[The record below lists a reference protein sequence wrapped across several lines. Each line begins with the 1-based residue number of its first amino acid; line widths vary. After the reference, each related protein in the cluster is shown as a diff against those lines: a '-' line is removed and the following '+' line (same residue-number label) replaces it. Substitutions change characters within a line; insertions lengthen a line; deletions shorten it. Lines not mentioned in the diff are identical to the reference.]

1 MGNVD
6 YKLKIHKLKRRIAI
20 LESKKKLQ
28 IKKATKTKRI
38 ERARKL
44 LKLGIIFEITMTE
57 VYSIELIVG
66 YLKSL
71 DTKSYEELEYF
82 RYLGNKVLDDISIEK
97 HDKNEVV
104 FLSTEE
110 RRKRNHKLISMG
122 ALFEMTDTDK
132 LELVIQVGY
141 IEEIHELKEQEIK
154 KLEILGKQFLD
165 NRRKEK

>member
-6 YKLKIHKLKRRIAI
+6 YKLKIHKLKRRIRS
-20 LESKKKLQ
+20 LESKKRLQ
-28 IKKATKTKRI
+28 IKKAAKTKRI

-66 YLKSL
+66 YLKNL
-71 DTKSYEELEYF
+71 NTKSYEELEYF
-82 RYLGNKVLDDISIEK
+82 RYLGNKVLNDISIEK
-97 HDKNEVV
+97 HDKDEVV
-104 FLSTEE
+104 FLNTEE

-122 ALFEMTDTDK
+122 ALFEMTDRDK
-132 LELVIQVGY
+132 LELAIQVGY
-141 IEEIHELKEQEIK
+141 IEEIHQLKEQEIK

-165 NRRKEK
+165 DRRQKK